1 MMRRM
6 SLSGRRAA
14 RSSVAF
20 SVFALVGVSLALG
33 VKPAY
38 ATDPMV
44 GIRAL
49 AMGDSLR
56 GNASGDEGT
65 LLNPSGIAL
74 SKQFFSS
81 GFYSFRSQSN
91 GHFLHASVSDSVTQ
105 QYLAIGLYYNFF
117 HESPHFAYRL
127 GEGGASSRVL
137 TIGTGGSDITRS
149 GNEAGFV
156 IALPLG
162 DRFAMGG
169 TLKYGNYSLYS
180 SLHPSDVPADF
191 TYQNPAIDA
200 EHNVDLGS
208 VGNVVSFD
216 LGMTLRIVS
225 DLRLGIV
232 GQNLWAHGFELPS
245 RLGMGLA
252 YRLNERFIAAFDA
265 MIDFTGSEI
274 CATESNGLCAETARR
289 LTYRLGGG
297 VEYVAAGKVP
307 LRLGYLYDSTLNAN
321 HVSGGLGYLDAER
334 GFGLDFSLR
343 QRVSAGNE
351 TVFLLGLRIIKN

>member
-6 SLSGRRAA
+6 LRSGRRAA
-14 RSSVAF
+14 GSPAAFLTFSLVA
-20 SVFALVGVSLALG
+20 VALTCGVR
-33 VKPAY
+33 PAH
-38 ATDPMV
+38 ATDPIV

-56 GNASGDEGT
+56 GTASGDEGT

-74 SKQFFSS
+74 SRQFFSS

-105 QYLAIGLYYNFF
+105 QFLAIGLYYNFF
-117 HESPHFAYRL
+117 REGPHFAYRL
-127 GEGGASSRVL
+127 AEGGASRRVL
-137 TIGTGGSDITRS
+137 TIGAGGSDITRS

-156 IALPLG
+156 IALPFG
-162 DRFAMGG
+162 NRFALGG

-191 TYQNPAIDA
+191 TYMNPAIDA

-208 VGNVVSFD
+208 LGNVVSFD
-216 LGMTLRIVS
+216 VGMTLRIVNE
-225 DLRLGIV
+225 LRLGIV
-232 GQNLWAHGFELPS
+232 GQNLWAHGFELPA

-274 CATESNGLCAETARR
+274 CATESNGLCTETARR
-289 LTYRLGGG
+289 ITYRLGGG
-297 VEYVAAGKVP
+297 VEYVAASKVP
-307 LRLGYLYDSTLNAN
+307 LRLGYLYDSTLSAH
-321 HVSGGLGYLDAER
+321 HVSGGLGYLDSER
-334 GFGLDFSLR
+334 GFGIDFSLR